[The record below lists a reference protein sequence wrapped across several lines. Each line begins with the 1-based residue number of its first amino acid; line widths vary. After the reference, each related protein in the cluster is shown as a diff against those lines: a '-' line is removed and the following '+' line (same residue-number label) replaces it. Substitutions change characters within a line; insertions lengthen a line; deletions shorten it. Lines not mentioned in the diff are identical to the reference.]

1 MWKTVCLLQE
11 NGIKCKETEL
21 NGQLLIKVALHC
33 EYWKMG
39 KRKKLA
45 LEPNLRCEFSFWLL
59 KLFCGAIL

>member
-11 NGIKCKETEL
+11 NGIKCK
-21 NGQLLIKVALHC
+21 